1 MPGNATSGNLVVSPE
16 QFERLLASLKTGSS
30 PTPSGNLADCK
41 SRFAGAKGESVAAF
55 IDAVTIYKD
64 CVGVSDLNAL
74 KGLAVL
80 LDGAAA
86 SWWQGTK
93 ATVDTWKTAIDALR
107 RSFGELKPNY
117 KIFGELFSRQQ
128 KDTEA
133 ADVFINSARA
143 LLAKLSP
150 TPPLHE
156 VHQMDM
162 IYGLLSSKIR
172 RLVPRDELNNFETF
186 IAKTRGAEDALEEEV
201 PEIQKGTKTRPKSSY
216 CGAHGHTEKECRK
229 LARSQEV
236 TITISL
242 CRSPV

>member
-1 MPGNATSGNLVVSPE
+1 MSKEPHGYGLRPGTQKTMPGNATSGNLVMSPE

-30 PTPSGNLADCK
+30 PTLSGNLADCK

-74 KGLAVL
+74 KGLAML

-86 SWWQGTK
+86 TWWQGAK
-93 ATVDTWKTAIDALR
+93 ATVDTWETAIDALR

-117 KIFGELFSRQQ
+117 KIFRELFSRQQ

-133 ADVFINSARA
+133 TDAFINSARA
-143 LLAKLSP
+143 MLSKLSS

-156 VHQMDM
+156 IH
-162 IYGLLSSKIR
+162 
-172 RLVPRDELNNFETF
+172 
-186 IAKTRGAEDALEEEV
+186 
-201 PEIQKGTKTRPKSSY
+201 
-216 CGAHGHTEKECRK
+216 
-229 LARSQEV
+229 
-236 TITISL
+236 
-242 CRSPV
+242 